1 MSTAVTVNAGP
12 RRGWKSAGT
21 WIGAIIVGI
30 ALFCA
35 VFAPLIVPHDP
46 FAQDLNRRL
55 LVPFWMEGH
64 NPDFILG
71 TDKIDLSALDT
82 DFEHLWIETAGA
94 SNSVYVVQTPGEFN
108 INTDLAISVAA
119 TTAGALPALDFIF

>member
-1 MSTAVTVNAGP
+1 MPRSRSTPVPAGAGRAP
-12 RRGWKSAGT
+12 APGSA
-21 WIGAIIVGI
+21 AIIVGL

-35 VFAPLIVPHDP
+35 IFAPLIVPHDP

-71 TDKIDLSALDT
+71 TDQLGRDYLSRL
-82 DFEHLWIETAGA
+82 I
-94 SNSVYVVQTPGEFN
+94 
-108 INTDLAISVAA
+108 
-119 TTAGALPALDFIF
+119 

>member
-1 MSTAVTVNAGP
+1 MSSAVAMNAGP
-12 RRGWKSAGT
+12 RRGWRSAGT
-21 WIGAIIVGI
+21 WIGAVIVGL

-35 VFAPLIVPHDP
+35 IFAPLIVPHDP

-71 TDKIDLSALDT
+71 TDQLGRDYLSRLIWGCRISMLIGVT
-82 DFEHLWIETAGA
+82 VTIIELL
-94 SNSVYVVQTPGEFN
+94 VV
-108 INTDLAISVAA
+108 
-119 TTAGALPALDFIF
+119 